1 MDTGTKPGLKERTSP
16 GLGAGPRLW
25 GGARRGAD
33 PGGSDPGAS
42 SPGPV
47 ANLRF
52 NLNEVVASL
61 GCTVQL
67 QINNTRAAW
76 RVSTAPL
83 RAVFKDLLVR
93 TLQGQGQ
100 GQGRAGGGRPYS

>member
-1 MDTGTKPGLKERTSP
+1 MWER
-16 GLGAGPRLW
+16 GAGLRKLLSS
-25 GGARRGAD
+25 RGN
-33 PGGSDPGAS
+33 GSSGHLP
-42 SPGPV
+42 PGPV

-61 GCTVQL
+61 GCTVEL

-93 TLQGQGQ
+93 TLQGQGR
-100 GQGRAGGGRPYS
+100 GVPIPKGT